1 MPDNPQ
7 NSPSRMPMV
16 ESADETGREDRRT
29 PDWFA
34 LPDHAVLAL
43 EGRDAAAFAQAQ
55 LMNDVMAVEEGR
67 WQWNGWL
74 TPKGRVIALFA
85 LLRLAPDTVWLLV
98 PDADPADIADLLR
111 RFVFRS
117 KLAIA
122 VRTDLHVSGRFAAA
136 PNDDGGSGGDDG
148 PRDDRP
154 RDHRRD
160 GLLALPDGS
169 RLLDLGGDGGP
180 RSLRI
185 STEAAPEAP
194 GALAEW
200 RRFDLAHGWP
210 RLDAT
215 QREQWTPQ
223 QLSLDRLRAF
233 SVKKGCYPGQEIVAR
248 THFLGQAK
256 RGLALVETDSPTQ
269 AGQALHAGDADDA
282 AVVGSVVC
290 AEGRLALAVLPLQT
304 DAAGDAGGSQA
315 GADQAPDTTRPAQ
328 GGASWRRLRMAGGLE
343 R

>member
-7 NSPSRMPMV
+7 NTPSRTAVV
-16 ESADETGREDRRT
+16 ETADETGLQAGRT

-85 LLRLAPDTVWLLV
+85 LLRPTPDTVWLLV
-98 PDADPADIADLLR
+98 PDADPAEIAERLR

-136 PNDDGGSGGDDG
+136 LDDDGGSGGDDR
-148 PRDDRP
+148 PRDDR
-154 RDHRRD
+154 RD
-160 GLLALPDGS
+160 GILALPDGS
-169 RLLDLGGDGGP
+169 RVLDLGGDGGP

-185 STEAAPEAP
+185 STGTASEAP

-210 RLDAT
+210 RLDAS

-256 RGLALVETDSPTQ
+256 RGLDLVET
-269 AGQALHAGDADDA
+269 AGTMQPGDTLREDDA
-282 AVVGSVVC
+282 ADAAAAGTVVC
-290 AEGRLALAVLPLQT
+290 AEGRLALAVLPLLPAG
-304 DAAGDAGGSQA
+304 AAGGIVDGLP
-315 GADQAPDTTRPAQ
+315 GAETPETARPAL
-328 GGASWRRLRMAGGLE
+328 GGASWRRMRMAGGLE

>member
-7 NSPSRMPMV
+7 NTPSRTLMA
-16 ESADETGREDRRT
+16 ESADEAGRETGRT
-29 PDWFA
+29 PGWFA

-85 LLRLAPDTVWLLV
+85 LLRPTPDTVWLLV
-98 PDADPADIADLLR
+98 PDADPAEIAERLR

-117 KLAIA
+117 KLTIA
-122 VRTDLHVSGRFAAA
+122 VRTDLQVSGRFAAA
-136 PNDDGGSGGDDG
+136 RDGDGGSGDA
-148 PRDDRP
+148 DRP
-154 RDHRRD
+154 CDDRRD
-160 GLLALPDGS
+160 GILVLPDGS
-169 RLLDLGGDGGP
+169 RVLDLGGDGGP

-185 STEAAPEAP
+185 STEAASEAP

-210 RLDAT
+210 RLDAS

-223 QLSLDRLRAF
+223 QLSLDRVRAF

-256 RGLALVETDSPTQ
+256 RGLCLVETDSPMQT
-269 AGQALHAGDADDA
+269 GQALDAGDAADA
-282 AVVGSVVC
+282 AVAGTVVC
-290 AEGRLALAVLPLQT
+290 AEGHLALAVLPLQPNAT
-304 DAAGDAGGSQA
+304 GK
-315 GADQAPDTTRPAQ
+315 ADDGQPDVDQTADTSRPAQ
-328 GGASWRRLRMAGGLE
+328 GGASWRRLRTAGGLE